1 MYGKEFELAKNIA
14 KKVGIFLKNQTEKK
28 IESTEGRD
36 IKLELDRKSE
46 AIIIEA
52 IESEFKYPMLSE
64 EAGLTKNLKL
74 DTPYWIIDPIDGTMN
89 FSRNNPTSCVS
100 IALWIEKEPI
110 FGVIYDFNRDELFYG
125 YIGKGAW
132 LNDKKIEPSNIKEK
146 SQAILATGFPTYMND
161 DENTLKSFIT
171 QIQEYKKI
179 RMIGSAALS
188 LAYVACGRFD
198 AYIEQN
204 IKLWDIAAGV
214 AINKALNNFI
224 NIDFLDDFDTVTKVG
239 HTLAS
244 AKITF

>member
-1 MYGKEFELAKNIA
+1 MKYKLEFEVAKSIA
-14 KKVGIFLKNQTEKK
+14 KEVGIFLKNQTEKK
-28 IESTEGRD
+28 IESLEGRD

-46 AIIIEA
+46 AKIIET
-52 IESEFKYPMLSE
+52 IESEFEYPILSE
-64 EAGLTKNLKL
+64 ETGLTKNLET
-74 DTPYWIIDPIDGTMN
+74 DTLYWIIDPIDGTMN

-100 IALWIEKEPI
+100 IALWMDKEPI
-110 FGVIYDFNRDELFYG
+110 FGVIYDFNRDELFCG
-125 YIGKGAW
+125 YVGKGAW

-146 SQAILATGFPTYMND
+146 SQAILATGFPTYMSN

-214 AINKALNNFI
+214 AINKALGNVIKVN
-224 NIDFLDDFDTVTKVG
+224 FLDSFNTVTKVG
-239 HTLAS
+239 VV
-244 AKITF
+244 